1 MFNFLLPALCLTFC
15 SVPSLSVLPP
25 PQEISSQE
33 SLPEKLNLQEEE
45 KQLRRVDDLP
55 DNDWYEIGN
64 YITYEDKKINEEEKE
79 DTNND
84 ELYDTLFQALS
95 DYFTGLLSSYAVDA
109 TPSDAVFESDIIPYD
124 GTLDISPTEDPG
136 SRAVYDTSAVTNVL
150 AYRVRVN
157 GTLYSLYL
165 SPDDIDRIYID
176 SNNRMWNVGTS
187 AISGRLFS
195 GNFSPTATTGM
206 IMTLGPCLGNNF
218 SSNKSYGSP
227 NYYRNYYWYTT
238 SSGGQ
243 SLTYSTTYC
252 TIVVESNPYPLVNSM
267 IPTFIVIFLVGVILV
282 CMFRRR

>member
-15 SVPSLSVLPP
+15 SVPSLSVSPP

-33 SLPEKLNLQEEE
+33 GLPEKLNLQEEE
-45 KQLRRVDDLP
+45 KRLRRVDDLP
-55 DNDWYEIGN
+55 DNEWYEVGN
-64 YITYEDKKINEEEKE
+64 YIVHEDKKNNESE
-79 DTNND
+79 DEYN

-150 AYRVRVN
+150 SYRVRVN

-176 SNNRMWNVGTS
+176 SSNRMWNVGTS

-195 GNFSPTATTGM
+195 GTFSPTATTGM

-227 NYYRNYYWYTT
+227 NYYRNYYWYTN

>member
-1 MFNFLLPALCLTFC
+1 MFNFLPLALSLTFC
-15 SVPSLSVLPP
+15 SVPSLSVSPP
-25 PQEISSQE
+25 PREISSQE

-55 DNDWYEIGN
+55 DNEWYEVGD
-64 YITYEDKKINEEEKE
+64 YIVHEDRKINESE
-79 DTNND
+79 DEYN

-95 DYFTGLLSSYAVDA
+95 DYFTGLLSTYAVDA

-124 GTLDISPTEDPG
+124 GTFDISPTEDPG

-176 SNNRMWNVGTS
+176 SSNRMWNVGTT

-195 GNFSPTATTGM
+195 GNFSPTAATGM

-218 SSNKSYGSP
+218 SSNKTYGSP
-227 NYYRNYYWYTT
+227 NYYRDYYWYTN
-238 SSGGQ
+238 SSGNQ
-243 SLTYSTTYC
+243 SLTYRTTYC
-252 TIVVESNPYPLVNSM
+252 TIIVESNPYPLV
-267 IPTFIVIFLVGVILV
+267 
-282 CMFRRR
+282 

>member
-1 MFNFLLPALCLTFC
+1 MFNFLPLALSLTFC
-15 SVPSLSVLPP
+15 SVPSLSVSPP
-25 PQEISSQE
+25 PREISSQE

-55 DNDWYEIGN
+55 DNELYEVGN
-64 YITYEDKKINEEEKE
+64 YIVHEDRKINESE
-79 DTNND
+79 DEYN

-95 DYFTGLLSSYAVDA
+95 DYFTGLLSTYAVDA

-124 GTLDISPTEDPG
+124 GTFDISPTEDPG
-136 SRAVYDTSAVTNVL
+136 SRAVYDTSSVTNVL

-176 SNNRMWNVGTS
+176 SSNRMWNVGTT

-195 GNFSPTATTGM
+195 GNFSPTAATGM

-218 SSNKSYGSP
+218 SSNKTYGSP
-227 NYYRNYYWYTT
+227 NYYRDYYWYTN
-238 SSGGQ
+238 SSGNQ
-243 SLTYSTTYC
+243 SLTYRTTYC
-252 TIVVESNPYPLVNSM
+252 TIIVESNPYPLVNSM

>member
-1 MFNFLLPALCLTFC
+1 MDPDQDQ
-15 SVPSLSVLPP
+15 
-25 PQEISSQE
+25 PQ
-33 SLPEKLNLQEEE
+33 
-45 KQLRRVDDLP
+45 RVDDLP
-55 DNDWYEIGN
+55 GNDLYEIGN
-64 YITYEDKKINEEEKE
+64 YITYEDRKINEEQEE
-79 DTNND
+79 DINND

-95 DYFTGLLSSYAVDA
+95 DYFTGLLSSYVLDA

-124 GTLDISPTEDPG
+124 GTFDISPTEDPS
-136 SRAVYDTSAVTNVL
+136 SRAVYDTSSVTNVL
-150 AYRVRVN
+150 SYRVRVN

-195 GNFSPTATTGM
+195 GTFSPTATTGM

-227 NYYRNYYWYTT
+227 NYYRNYYWYTN

-243 SLTYSTTYC
+243 SLTYTTTYC

>member
-15 SVPSLSVLPP
+15 SVPSLSVSPP
-25 PQEISSQE
+25 SREISSPE

-55 DNDWYEIGN
+55 DNEWYEVGN
-64 YITYEDKKINEEEKE
+64 YIVHEDKKNNESE
-79 DTNND
+79 DEYN

-95 DYFTGLLSSYAVDA
+95 DYFTGLLFSYAVDA

-124 GTLDISPTEDPG
+124 GTDDISPTEDPG

-150 AYRVRVN
+150 SYRVRVN
-157 GTLYSLYL
+157 GTIYSLYL

-176 SNNRMWNVGTS
+176 SSNRMWNVGTT

-206 IMTLGPCLGNNF
+206 ILTLGSCLGNNF
-218 SSNKSYGSP
+218 SSNKTYGSP
-227 NYYRNYYWYTT
+227 NYYRNYYWYTN

-243 SLTYSTTYC
+243 SLTYTTTYC

>member
-1 MFNFLLPALCLTFC
+1 MLPALLLTSFL
-15 SVPSLSVLPP
+15 VPLSLDLPLAP
-25 PQEISSQE
+25 VTLNPGGRLENPVVVVDPNQDQ
-33 SLPEKLNLQEEE
+33 PRKL
-45 KQLRRVDDLP
+45 DDLP
-55 DNDWYEIGN
+55 GNDWYEIGN
-64 YITYEDKKINEEEKE
+64 YITYEDKKINDEKE
-79 DTNND
+79 KDINND

-95 DYFTGLLSSYAVDA
+95 DYFTGLLSSYVVDA

-124 GTLDISPTEDPG
+124 GTFDISSTEDPG
-136 SRAVYDTSAVTNVL
+136 LRAVYDPGSVTNVL

-176 SNNRMWNVGTS
+176 SSNRMWNVGTT

-218 SSNKSYGSP
+218 SSNKTYGSP
-227 NYYRNYYWYTT
+227 NYYRNYYWHTN

-243 SLTYSTTYC
+243 SLTYTTTYC

>member
-15 SVPSLSVLPP
+15 SVPSLSVSPP

-33 SLPEKLNLQEEE
+33 GLPEKLNLQEEE
-45 KQLRRVDDLP
+45 KRLRRVDDLP
-55 DNDWYEIGN
+55 DNEWYEVGN
-64 YITYEDKKINEEEKE
+64 YIVHEDKKNNESE
-79 DTNND
+79 DEYN

-150 AYRVRVN
+150 SYRVRVN

-195 GNFSPTATTGM
+195 GTFSPTATTGM

-227 NYYRNYYWYTT
+227 NYYRNYYWYTN

>member
-1 MFNFLLPALCLTFC
+1 MFNFLPLALSLTFC
-15 SVPSLSVLPP
+15 SVPSLSVSPP
-25 PQEISSQE
+25 PREISSQE

-55 DNDWYEIGN
+55 DNEWYEVGN
-64 YITYEDKKINEEEKE
+64 YIVHEDRKINESE
-79 DTNND
+79 DEYN

-95 DYFTGLLSSYAVDA
+95 DYFTGLLSTYAVDA

-124 GTLDISPTEDPG
+124 GTFDISPTEDPG
-136 SRAVYDTSAVTNVL
+136 SRAVYDTSSVTNVL

-176 SNNRMWNVGTS
+176 SSNRMWNVGTT

-195 GNFSPTATTGM
+195 GNFSPTAATGM

-218 SSNKSYGSP
+218 SSNKTYGSP
-227 NYYRNYYWYTT
+227 NYYRDYYWYTN
-238 SSGGQ
+238 SSGNQ
-243 SLTYSTTYC
+243 SLTYRTTYC
-252 TIVVESNPYPLVNSM
+252 TIIVESNPYPLVNSM

>member
-1 MFNFLLPALCLTFC
+1 MVVEDPNQDQ
-15 SVPSLSVLPP
+15 
-25 PQEISSQE
+25 PQ
-33 SLPEKLNLQEEE
+33 
-45 KQLRRVDDLP
+45 RVDDLP
-55 DNDWYEIGN
+55 GNDWYEIGN
-64 YITYEDKKINEEEKE
+64 YITYEDRKINEEEEE

-84 ELYDTLFQALS
+84 ELYDALFQALS
-95 DYFTGLLSSYAVDA
+95 DYFGGLLSSYAVDA
-109 TPSDAVFESDIIPYD
+109 TPSDAVFESGVIPYD
-124 GTLDISPTEDPG
+124 GTFDISPTEDPG

-218 SSNKSYGSP
+218 SSNKTYGSP
-227 NYYRNYYWYTT
+227 NYYRNYYWYTN

>member
-1 MFNFLLPALCLTFC
+1 MFNFLPLALSLTFC
-15 SVPSLSVLPP
+15 SVPSLSVSPP
-25 PQEISSQE
+25 PREISSQE

-55 DNDWYEIGN
+55 DNEWHEVGN
-64 YITYEDKKINEEEKE
+64 YIVHEDRKINESE
-79 DTNND
+79 DEYN

-95 DYFTGLLSSYAVDA
+95 DYFTGLLSTYAVDA

-124 GTLDISPTEDPG
+124 GTFDISPTEDPG

-176 SNNRMWNVGTS
+176 SSNRMWNVGTT

-195 GNFSPTATTGM
+195 GNFSPTAATGM

-218 SSNKSYGSP
+218 SSNKTYGSP
-227 NYYRNYYWYTT
+227 NYYRDYYWYTN
-238 SSGGQ
+238 SSGNQ
-243 SLTYSTTYC
+243 SLTYRTTYC
-252 TIVVESNPYPLVNSM
+252 TIIVESNPYPLVNSM

>member
-1 MFNFLLPALCLTFC
+1 MLNFLLPALCLTFC
-15 SVPSLSVLPP
+15 SVPSLSVSPP

-33 SLPEKLNLQEEE
+33 SLPEKLNFQEEE

-55 DNDWYEIGN
+55 DNEWYEVGN
-64 YITYEDKKINEEEKE
+64 YIVHEDRKINESE
-79 DTNND
+79 DEYN

-95 DYFTGLLSSYAVDA
+95 DYFTGLLFSYAVDA

-124 GTLDISPTEDPG
+124 GTFDISPTEDPG
-136 SRAVYDTSAVTNVL
+136 SRAAYDTSAVTNVL

-176 SNNRMWNVGTS
+176 SSNRMWNVGNS

-227 NYYRNYYWYTT
+227 NYYRNYYWYTS
-238 SSGGQ
+238 SSGNQ
-243 SLTYSTTYC
+243 SLTYTTTYC
-252 TIVVESNPYPLVNSM
+252 TIMVESNPYPLVNSM

>member
-15 SVPSLSVLPP
+15 SVPLLSVSPP

-33 SLPEKLNLQEEE
+33 SPPEKLNLQEEE

-55 DNDWYEIGN
+55 DNEWYEVGN
-64 YITYEDKKINEEEKE
+64 YIVHEDKKINESE
-79 DTNND
+79 DEYN

-95 DYFTGLLSSYAVDA
+95 DYFTGLLSTYAVDA

-124 GTLDISPTEDPG
+124 GTFDISPTEDPG

-150 AYRVRVN
+150 SYRVRVN

-227 NYYRNYYWYTT
+227 NYYRDYYWRNN

>member
-15 SVPSLSVLPP
+15 SVPSLSVSPP
-25 PQEISSQE
+25 PREISSQE

-55 DNDWYEIGN
+55 DNEWYEVGN
-64 YITYEDKKINEEEKE
+64 YIVHEDRKINESE
-79 DTNND
+79 DEYN

-124 GTLDISPTEDPG
+124 GTFDISPTEDPG
-136 SRAVYDTSAVTNVL
+136 SRAAYDTSAVTNVL

-176 SNNRMWNVGTS
+176 SSNRMWNVGNS

-227 NYYRNYYWYTT
+227 NYYRNYYWYTS
-238 SSGGQ
+238 SSGNQ
-243 SLTYSTTYC
+243 SLTYTTTYC
-252 TIVVESNPYPLVNSM
+252 TIMVESNPYPLVNSM

>member
-1 MFNFLLPALCLTFC
+1 MFNFLPLALSLTFC
-15 SVPSLSVLPP
+15 SVPSLSVSPP
-25 PQEISSQE
+25 PREISSQE

-55 DNDWYEIGN
+55 DNEWYEVGN
-64 YITYEDKKINEEEKE
+64 YIVHEDKKNNESE
-79 DTNND
+79 DEYN

-124 GTLDISPTEDPG
+124 GTFDISPTEDPG

-176 SNNRMWNVGTS
+176 SSNRMWNVGTT

-218 SSNKSYGSP
+218 SSNKSHGSP
-227 NYYRNYYWYTT
+227 NYYRNYYWYTN

>member
-15 SVPSLSVLPP
+15 SVPSLSVSPP

-33 SLPEKLNLQEEE
+33 SPPEKLNLQEEE

-55 DNDWYEIGN
+55 DNEWYEVGN
-64 YITYEDKKINEEEKE
+64 YIVHEDKKINESEHEY
-79 DTNND
+79 N

-95 DYFTGLLSSYAVDA
+95 DYFTGLLSTYAVDA

-124 GTLDISPTEDPG
+124 GTFDISPTEDPG

-150 AYRVRVN
+150 SYRVRVN

-176 SNNRMWNVGTS
+176 SNNRMWNVGNS

-227 NYYRNYYWYTT
+227 NYYRNYYWRNN

-252 TIVVESNPYPLVNSM
+252 TIVVESNSYPLVNSM